1 MMDELAER
9 LSRVLA
15 LASSISV
22 LAITIAIVID
32 VVGRYL
38 WSAPLSGASEF
49 AVTALV
55 AVVFLGL
62 ARSQR
67 TGGNFRVDLL
77 IRVLPQSVARTLEIL
92 WRVVAAFCIG
102 ILSWL
107 AIREAIHS
115 TATGEATFG
124 TVVFPVWPAR
134 IILAIGLSFL
144 LLQLVVEIVRIGMGL
159 PPIDEQRN
167 SLSSD

>member
-1 MMDELAER
+1 MDKFVDR

-15 LASSISV
+15 LASSVAV

-38 WSAPLSGASEF
+38 WSQPLAGASEF

-67 TGGNFRVDLL
+67 TGGNFRVDVVIRLL
-77 IRVLPQSVARTLEIL
+77 PAVVGWALEVFWRVLAMVFVAT
-92 WRVVAAFCIG
+92 
-102 ILSWL
+102 LSWL
-107 AIREAIHS
+107 SIGEAIHA
-115 TATGEATFG
+115 TATGELTFG
-124 TVVFPVWPAR
+124 TIVFPVWPAR
-134 IILAIGLSFL
+134 IILAFGLCIL
-144 LLQLVVEIVRIGMGL
+144 LLQLLVEIVRLCMGL
-159 PPIDEQRN
+159 SPIDEQRV
-167 SLSSD
+167 SLSAD

>member
-1 MMDELAER
+1 MDDFVER
-9 LSRVLA
+9 LSRALA
-15 LASSISV
+15 LASSAAV

-38 WSAPLSGASEF
+38 WSVPLSGASEF

-67 TGGNFRVDLL
+67 TGGNFRVDLV
-77 IRVLPQSVARTLEIL
+77 IRMLPTSISRGLEVL
-92 WRVVAAFCIG
+92 WRLLAVVFVAV
-102 ILSWL
+102 LSWL
-107 AIREAIHS
+107 SIREAIH
-115 TATGEATFG
+115 ATTIGESTFG

-134 IILAIGLSFL
+134 IILAFGFCVL
-144 LLQLVVEIVRIGMGL
+144 LLQLVVEIVRLCIGL
-159 PPIDEQRN
+159 PPIDEQRT
-167 SLSSD
+167 SFSAD